1 MPEPGVGVHDSRH
14 SLFIRATVFRPV
26 SLLMLFLA
34 FLVVGLI
41 AYPKIPMQLVPDG
54 LSFGFCTIYIPVPE
68 ATPREV
74 MEEIAKP
81 CEDALRVIPGI
92 RRISSGSRSSACR
105 IWLETSPSVDMQVL
119 IADVRDRLERAK
131 AFWPEGVDRYTIWR
145 QNESEMPILISA
157 LSMDV
162 DEDAVDVDYLF
173 DEVVRR
179 RLESVDGVAR
189 VTIWGLLAKHVE
201 IGLDADRVDAHNV
214 RLNEV
219 IQRLSADNQTV
230 GIGSVHDGDAELFV
244 VAEGKFRDFDE
255 VLEYPAGDG
264 LRVKDFADVDYQHS
278 LKEFLSRLNGKPT
291 RVIAVSKTSAAN
303 TVQVCTRLQATL
315 RALESELQGQ
325 VPTLTRVEALTW
337 LNQGEMIH
345 LSVKS
350 LRDTGLWGGVF
361 AVVVL
366 FLFFR
371 RVGMTLLVTLAIPF
385 SLLITVIWLYLRGGS
400 FNILSLMGFSLGV
413 GMLVDNSIVVVENIL
428 RQREKGLAPRAAAI
442 AGLREVGLAVTLAT
456 LTTVMVFLPVIFIS
470 DPTFQVIAVELG
482 FPVCVS
488 VLASLLVALVFIPQG
503 SLYLDRQRS
512 TAGDLTA
519 ERFGRMNGALRSLLA
534 WCLDHRLETMLLI
547 VVLFFG
553 VGKLA
558 EKLPK
563 ATGDSQGRM
572 QLRLSVRLPRNFSL
586 GEANEAFSKID
597 SALIQRRDE
606 LGVRDVWSWFR
617 SSGGTIALFL
627 QPGSRVDEEKFFERV
642 RGFLP
647 KLAGVSYRMG
657 DEDFHEEK
665 EGHRL
670 RVYVRG
676 NDLDALNRLGVRVRA
691 ELEDSQRFPEL
702 VEVDEW
708 RASEPGEVRV
718 QVNRRLSQE
727 YGIDTARVSRMVA
740 WALRG
745 APLPDFQFEQRE
757 MPFWIAYEGGA
768 KERLEDLNRIQVFG
782 EDGRSVPLE
791 NLAEYDRVTGPGEIH
806 RVNSVM
812 TLGFSADVGGGDDER
827 KAVSAHLAEH
837 FARFPV
843 PRGLEVSLHESSTK
857 VERDMENA
865 GLAMGMGFCLVFF
878 LMGILFESFILPL
891 SVLFAVPFAFV
902 GAILLL
908 WALQV
913 SLDVV
918 GMIGLLMLVGIVVN
932 NAIVLVDY
940 INRLRLTG
948 RSRRDAILRAC
959 QVRFRPI
966 WMTALTTI
974 FGLLPLLLFEQ
985 RGEGVN
991 YKPLAVVLIG
1001 GLTTSTFFTLV
1012 VVPVLYTMV
1021 DDFRLRVRRVLAAPD
1036 GAALTREVLPSRQ
1049 ESGPNSNSDA
1059 LDD

>member
-1 MPEPGVGVHDSRH
+1 MPESRADASSSQQ
-14 SLFIRATVFRPV
+14 SLFLRATIFRPI
-26 SLLMLFLA
+26 SLLMLFVA

-54 LSFGFCTIYIPVPE
+54 LSFGSCTIFIPVPD

-81 CEDALRVIPGI
+81 CEDVLRVIPGI

-119 IADVRDRLERAK
+119 VADVRDRLERAK

-145 QNESEMPILISA
+145 QNESEMPVLISA

-162 DEDAVDVDYLF
+162 DEDTVDVDYLF

-179 RLESVDGVAR
+179 RLESVDGVAS

-201 IGLDADRVDAHNV
+201 IGLNVDRVDAHNV
-214 RLNEV
+214 PLNEV
-219 IQRLSADNQTV
+219 IQRISADHQTV
-230 GIGSVHDGDAELFV
+230 GIGRVHDDDAELFV

-255 VLEYPAGDG
+255 VLEYPTGDG

-278 LKEFLSRLNGKPT
+278 VQEFLSRLNGKPT
-291 RVIAVSKTSAAN
+291 RVIAVKKASAAN
-303 TVQVCTRLQATL
+303 TVEVCARLQTSL
-315 RALESELQGQ
+315 RALESELRGQ

-400 FNILSLMGFSLGV
+400 FNILSLMGLSLGV

-456 LTTVMVFLPVIFIS
+456 LTTVMVFLPVIFVA
-470 DPTFQVIAVELG
+470 DPAFQVIAVELG
-482 FPVCVS
+482 LPVCVS

-503 SLYLDRQRS
+503 SLYLDRYRS
-512 TAGDLTA
+512 VSSARRASG
-519 ERFGRMNGALRSLLA
+519 EQFGRMNRSMRTLLA
-534 WCLDHRLETMLLI
+534 WCLEHRLETMILV

-563 ATGDSQGRM
+563 ATGDSEGRL

-586 GEANEAFSKID
+586 REANETLSKID
-597 SALIQRRDE
+597 NALIEHRQE

-617 SSGGTIALFL
+617 SSGGTISLL
-627 QPGSRVDEEKFFERV
+627 LEPGPRVDEEEFFERV

-657 DEDFHEEK
+657 DEDFHEDT

-702 VEVDEW
+702 VEIDEW
-708 RASEPGEVRV
+708 RASEPAEVRV
-718 QVNRRLSQE
+718 QVNRRLAQE

-745 APLPDFQFEQRE
+745 APLPDFELAQRE

-768 KERLEDLNRIQVFG
+768 KERIEDLNRIQVFG
-782 EDGRSVPLE
+782 TDGRSVPLE
-791 NLAEYDRVTGPGEIH
+791 NLADYDRVTGPGEIH

-812 TLGFSADVGGGDDER
+812 TLGFSADVDGGDAER
-827 KAVSAHLAEH
+827 KAVRARIAEH

-902 GAILLL
+902 GAVLLL

-948 RSRRDAILRAC
+948 AYRREAILRAC

-1012 VVPVLYTMV
+1012 VVPVLYTLV
-1021 DDFRLRVRRVLAAPD
+1021 DDFRLRVRRVLTAPD
-1036 GAALTREVLPSRQ
+1036 HGALAREVLSRA
-1049 ESGPNSNSDA
+1049 PKTDSDA
-1059 LDD
+1059 VDD